1 MRKAAICLLV
11 ICLLWGCGQSG
22 KSVENERYAENSEQ
36 AEEPVSA
43 REEDSDE
50 AIVFS
55 DAAMKVKISEACE
68 AKPDKEHLGAIRVL
82 QLSLTEDEEPI
93 AVLDDLALLPNLKQL
108 SIDVQPGCKKQMVLD
123 YGYLENMGELE
134 ELAIHDERLTD
145 IYFVKQM
152 KALQRLNVSDCSIK
166 DIDPLLPCIGLTD
179 LNLSNNEIEDY
190 AGIEYLPE
198 LDRLSIG
205 GNPGDPLQVLRKRA
219 ADVFVTSD
227 EDREAWK
234 EELEKAL
241 AVYNPLTEK
250 SDEWDSQTEDWCVG
264 DFNGDGIN
272 DLGVVVGLID
282 EKIAPTPIQRRLYLY
297 LGKEEGYEES
307 LKALPLS
314 NDYEK
319 ENSFQRFTM
328 IDGKIF
334 VEYCFDSQDIL
345 VTDIAVYKY
354 QDGEWQYVLYA
365 SDQKQRPG
373 TGDEETSDSMIK
385 RENCFGVQDFENDS
399 FAVYTWRYASDDQG
413 KYVKRWGNSLSDVF
427 VYYDRLPYDEGEYG
441 YQWITIVN
449 PYYIYPEVPLET
461 VKSERRERLE
471 SAISAGQ
478 ALDMVYEQ
486 YYGSYSCD
494 KIFFDEDVLAVY
506 EDILGC
512 EMPEYAYR
520 MEIDGIPYFLHL
532 CEVEEAVY
540 VFYTYGF
547 DFDKKEMIRVDAF
560 EVNYMTGGIEAYLDI

>member
-1 MRKAAICLLV
+1 MRKAAICLLLL
-11 ICLLWGCGQSG
+11 CLLWGCGQSG
-22 KSVENERYAENSEQ
+22 KNVENERHAENSQ
-36 AEEPVSA
+36 RSEEPVSA
-43 REEDSDE
+43 KEEDSGD
-50 AIVFS
+50 AIAFA
-55 DAAMKVKISEACE
+55 DAAMKAKISEACE
-68 AKPDKEHLGAIRVL
+68 AKPDKEHLGAITVL
-82 QLSLTEDEEPI
+82 QFSLTEDEEPI

-108 SIDVQPGCKKQMVLD
+108 SIEVQPGCKKQMVLD

-134 ELAIHDERLTD
+134 ELTIHDERLTD
-145 IYFVKQM
+145 IFFVKQM
-152 KALQRLNVSDCSIK
+152 EALQRLNVSDCSIK
-166 DIDPLLPCIGLTD
+166 DIAPLLSCVGLTD

-190 AGIEYLPE
+190 TGMEYLPE

-205 GNPGDPLQVLRKRA
+205 GNPGDPLQVLQKRA
-219 ADVFVTSD
+219 ADVFVASD

-241 AVYNPLTEK
+241 AVYNPMTEK
-250 SDEWDSQTEDWCVG
+250 SDELDSRTEDWCVG
-264 DFNGDGIN
+264 DLNGDGIN

-297 LGKEEGYEES
+297 LGKEEGYEEP
-307 LKALPLS
+307 LEALPLS

-373 TGDEETSDSMIK
+373 TGDKEASDSMIK

-427 VYYDRLPYDEGEYG
+427 VYYDRLPHDEGEDG

-449 PYYIYPEVPLET
+449 PYYIYPEVTLET
-461 VKSERRERLE
+461 VKSERRERPE

-486 YYGSYSCD
+486 YYGSYPCE
-494 KIFFDEDVLAVY
+494 KIFFDEDVPAVY

-512 EMPEYAYR
+512 EMPEYACR

-532 CEVEEAVY
+532 SEVEEAVY

-547 DFDKKEMIRVDAF
+547 DFDNKEMVRVDAF
-560 EVNYMTGGIEAYLDI
+560 EVNSMTGDIEAYLDI